1 MSQEVPVIFQNAVDL
16 EVFERN
22 QGDFIESLR
31 EGFARNVQI
40 SGKTAGVLISDI
52 YGCNPPSSEISAST
66 ARKFR
71 SLSYMAEISPS
82 ALQTLGEFCQWRE
95 ERATKE
101 HAEKLLR
108 YSGIKDETRRE
119 VASLALDML
128 QRKFGLPNTK
138 FSYAIAACF
147 LFPSSLNGS
156 FRKRIYRA
164 FLESQKRTVKSWV
177 KKNHPNVVL
186 SKNDRDVQIFAK
198 VVVDILLSFRS
209 TAMDTRFAFWAP
221 PALV

>member
-66 ARKFR
+66 ARKFH

-108 YSGIKDETRRE
+108 YSGINDETRRE

-128 QRKFGLPNTK
+128 QRKFGLTNTK

-156 FRKRIYRA
+156 FRKRIHRA
-164 FLESQKRTVKSWV
+164 FLESQKRTAKSWV

-186 SKNDRDVQIFAK
+186 SKNDGDVQIFAK

>member
-1 MSQEVPVIFQNAVDL
+1 MSQEVPVIFQNAIDL

-22 QGDFIESLR
+22 QGDFIASLR
-31 EGFARNVQI
+31 EGFARNVEI

-52 YGCNPPSSEISAST
+52 YGCNPPSSELSDST
-66 ARKFR
+66 VRKFR
-71 SLSYMAEISPS
+71 SLSYAASISPS

-95 ERATKE
+95 EKATKE

-108 YSGIKDETRRE
+108 YSGINDETRRE
-119 VASLALDML
+119 VASMAIDML

-147 LFPSSLNGS
+147 LFPSSLNLS
-156 FRKRIYRA
+156 FRKSIHRA
-164 FLESQKRTVKSWV
+164 FLESQKRTARSWV
-177 KKNHPNVVL
+177 KKNHPDVVVL
-186 SKNDRDVQIFAK
+186 KSDNDVQIFAK
-198 VVVDILLSFRS
+198 VAVDILLSYGS
-209 TAMDTRFAFWAP
+209 HAMDTRFAFWAP